1 MRAIFKAVSF
11 LYDLASL
18 IEWLTSA
25 PWEQWLP
32 LLGLLPVTG

>member
-1 MRAIFKAVSF
+1 MRAIFKAISF
-11 LYDLASL
+11 LHHLVSL